1 MSDQASARRQC
12 EYAYQYAISNTLYRN
27 PALCLP
33 RAVFDLSRRHGHA
46 ALHAANAAVPAS
58 RVPLLVTLFLVALF
72 CIKRWHGP
80 SRRVDSE
87 EGGGVYPRGPPGLWS
102 IRGAGLSGWA
112 ASASAAGEEWV
123 GHVTGRGW
131 VGGAKDQG
139 DEQTASQ
146 ERAMATCVG
155 PSLGMPVVRPLIFSN
170 SSKKTIV
177 SRPCL
182 ARSHSINLPFD
193 E

>member
-1 MSDQASARRQC
+1 MRVC
-12 EYAYQYAISNTLYRN
+12 ISV
-27 PALCLP
+27 C
-33 RAVFDLSRRHGHA
+33 DLKYTVQKSS
-46 ALHAANAAVPAS
+46 AVPTSCRGCPILHQTIGCPILHQTMA
-58 RVPLLVTLFLVALF
+58 RAIAARGLGGGV
-72 CIKRWHGP
+72 
-80 SRRVDSE
+80 
-87 EGGGVYPRGPPGLWS
+87 GGVYPRGPPGVWP